1 MALFLSQTLEID
13 EPEPLRLR
21 FFSFFP
27 VPLFACEGVGPEWFK
42 LCSAHKHWHKMPTG
56 PESLIPRRGG
66 WMCYW
71 NTQGKHDFR
80 KEKPIL
86 LKRKSQAKCL
96 QRLAYQEKKSQTL
109 SP

>member
-71 NTQGKHDFR
+71 NTQGKHVSEGHSH
-80 KEKPIL
+80 EKAVVNAWVSIG
-86 LKRKSQAKCL
+86 A
-96 QRLAYQEKKSQTL
+96 
-109 SP
+109 